1 MELTVSLTLFAMLL
15 VSLAVLFGWG
25 IKAYFYMISDWQ
37 VQRDVQFAM
46 QRISEDVRFGENF
59 SCDGDKLIV
68 QVREDAGIPIKV
80 IYELTKETY
89 PRVRRNSQPLTGEST
104 LGRAV
109 IEDLNFEAVG
119 ERTVFYSI
127 RVRNELT
134 GHPYEMRSAMTLL
147 NKAVGSP

>member
-1 MELTVSLTLFAMLL
+1 MELTVSLPLFAMLL

-68 QVREDAGIPIKV
+68 QTP
-80 IYELTKETY
+80 
-89 PRVRRNSQPLTGEST
+89 
-104 LGRAV
+104 GRAV